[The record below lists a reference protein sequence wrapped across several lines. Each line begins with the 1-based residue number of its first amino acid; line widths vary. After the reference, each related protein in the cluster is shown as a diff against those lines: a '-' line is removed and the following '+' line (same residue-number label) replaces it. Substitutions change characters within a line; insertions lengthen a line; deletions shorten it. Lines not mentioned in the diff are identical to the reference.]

1 MDNNNRNNPN
11 NGNKNDKKPKNMN
24 TIIIILIAGVIT
36 FIAITMLNSMIK
48 DATYKEITYSEFL
61 QMIDEDKVSEVK
73 FDSDRILIQP
83 SDSQKDSNGFSY
95 TYYTGYIKDKDIT
108 DKYV

>member
-61 QMIDEDKVSEVK
+61 Q
-73 FDSDRILIQP
+73 RIRF
-83 SDSQKDSNGFSY
+83 QKSSL
-95 TYYTGYIKDKDIT
+95 TRTES
-108 DKYV
+108 

>member
-1 MDNNNRNNPN
+1 MGTVYCPLQNNDGPAEEFMDNNNRNNPN

-61 QMIDEDKVSEVK
+61 QMIDEDKVSEEPVK
-73 FDSDRILIQP
+73 PCLQRR
-83 SDSQKDSNGFSY
+83 
-95 TYYTGYIKDKDIT
+95 
-108 DKYV
+108 